1 MKRIILALTFLLATS
16 SVASAQFTPSTE
28 NLRGLRG
35 VRLIVM
41 FGGPTRAEAFD
52 EVKRPGVLRM
62 LEDDTKAKLEKAG
75 IPFSRSRFGDDRL
88 AYDIG
93 KAGNPRLIV
102 LAKLDKPNGFEI
114 EVKLLQTVRLTRD
127 PSIEFDA
134 VTWSLGGGGNT
145 QEIPMIRHSLADLID
160 SFLRDYLSVNPKQS
174 ASSGKDESKDT
185 KH

>member
-1 MKRIILALTFLLATS
+1 MKRTILALTFLLATS
-16 SVASAQFTPSTE
+16 SAASAQFAPSTE

-41 FGGPTRAEAFD
+41 FDRPTRAEAFD

-62 LEDDTKAKLEKAG
+62 LEDDTKAKLQEAG
-75 IPFSRSRFGDDRL
+75 IPFSRSRFADD
-88 AYDIG
+88 
-93 KAGNPRLIV
+93 NPRLIV
-102 LAKLDKPNGFEI
+102 LARLDKPNGFEI

-134 VTWSLGGGGNT
+134 VTWSLGGVGNT
-145 QEIPMIRHSLADLID
+145 QEIPMIRRVIADLID
-160 SFLRDYLSVNPKQS
+160 RFNKDYLSVNPKQS
-174 ASSGKDESKDT
+174 ASSGKDESWDT

>member
-16 SVASAQFTPSTE
+16 SAASAQFAPGTE

-35 VRLIVM
+35 VRLMVM
-41 FGGPTRAEAFD
+41 FHAPTRAEALD

-62 LEDDTKAKLEKAG
+62 LEDDTKAKLQEAG
-75 IPFSRSRFGDDRL
+75 IPFVGSRFANDKM
-88 AYDIG
+88 AVDIG

-102 LAKLDKPNGFEI
+102 LADFREPNGFEI
-114 EVKLLQTVRLTRD
+114 EVKLMQTVRLTRD

-134 VTWSLGGGGNT
+134 VTWSLAGTGNT
-145 QEIPMIRHSLADLID
+145 QEMPMIRHVIADLMD
-160 SFLRDYLSVNPKQS
+160 SFIRDYLSVNPKQS
-174 ASSGKDESKDT
+174 AISGKDESRDS